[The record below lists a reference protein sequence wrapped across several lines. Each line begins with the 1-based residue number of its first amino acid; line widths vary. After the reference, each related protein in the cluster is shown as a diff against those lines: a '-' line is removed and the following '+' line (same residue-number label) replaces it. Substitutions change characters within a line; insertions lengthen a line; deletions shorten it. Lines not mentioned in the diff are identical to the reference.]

1 MANRSPRE
9 AELLGKATSY
19 IPGGTVGNTSFPDDL
34 QFLVKEGK
42 GSHIWDVSGNQY
54 IDWLRGSGPM
64 IMGHAHP
71 AVTEA
76 VIDAVKHGSTF
87 FTTNEN
93 AVLLAEELTRA
104 VPCAEKVRFT
114 TSGTDACFQAM
125 RAARAYTGKEKILK
139 FEGGFH
145 GTSDYAV
152 MSVTPSPGTEYPQ
165 ATANTGGVPKAIED
179 LVLVSQYNDL
189 PTTQSL
195 IEAHHSELA
204 AVIVEPLQRIL
215 APMPGF
221 LQGLRDLTKAYDIP
235 LIFDE
240 VVTGFRLSYGGA
252 QERYGVTPDLC
263 SVGKIMGGGYALA
276 AVMGKSDIMS
286 VYSQSEVAADDYV
299 NQIGTLNG
307 NPIACAAGL
316 ATLDQLKQPG
326 AYDRLRET
334 GKTIR
339 ESLVSICSD
348 NGIPVQS
355 SGDDTIFDIF
365 FSESPVTNY
374 REGLMADS
382 QMMSKF
388 NIELLRHGIL
398 KSWPQKFYPSLA
410 HTDHDIEQTLQAFK
424 EVVPSLKS

>member
-1 MANRSPRE
+1 
-9 AELLGKATSY
+9 
-19 IPGGTVGNTSFPDDL
+19 
-34 QFLVKEGK
+34 
-42 GSHIWDVSGNQY
+42 
-54 IDWLRGSGPM
+54 
-64 IMGHAHP
+64 
-71 AVTEA
+71 
-76 VIDAVKHGSTF
+76 
-87 FTTNEN
+87 
-93 AVLLAEELTRA
+93 
-104 VPCAEKVRFT
+104 
-114 TSGTDACFQAM
+114 
-125 RAARAYTGKEKILK
+125 
-139 FEGGFH
+139 
-145 GTSDYAV
+145 
-152 MSVTPSPGTEYPQ
+152 
-165 ATANTGGVPKAIED
+165 
-179 LVLVSQYNDL
+179 
-189 PTTQSL
+189 
-195 IEAHHSELA
+195 
-204 AVIVEPLQRIL
+204 
-215 APMPGF
+215 MPGF

-424 EVVPSLKS
+424 EIVPSLKS